1 MAKVVVKQKTKK
13 IKKKFPVEFIAPELF
28 NSKSL
33 GQTQVSDLT
42 KTVGKNITMNMMY
55 IADSVKFQNIRLTF
69 KVVSVESGK
78 AQTQIAKYEQV
89 PYFLSR
95 FVKRDSDLVEI
106 NQTVTTKDNF
116 EVIVKMFIVTK
127 SQVSQLVLGQIR
139 SKAKQLIVDE
149 AKNVVYSDLMSGII
163 YSKYQQK
170 LRNDLKSITPVK
182 VFEFKKTELIS
193 NNGQ

>member
-33 GQTQVSDLT
+33 GHTQISDLN
-42 KTVGKNITMNMMY
+42 KTIGKNITLNMMY
-55 IADSVKFQNIRLTF
+55 IAESVKFQNIRLTF
-69 KVVSVESGK
+69 KVTSIDSGK

-95 FVKRDSDLVEI
+95 FVKKDSNLIEV
-106 NQTVTTKDNF
+106 NQVIITKDNF

-127 SQVSQLVLGQIR
+127 NHVSQLVLGQIR
-139 SKAKQLIVDE
+139 HQAKKLIEEE
-149 AKNVVYSDLMSGII
+149 AKHVVYSDLMGGII

-170 LRNDLKSITPVK
+170 LRNDLKSITPIK
-182 VFEFKKTELIS
+182 VFEFKKTELI
-193 NNGQ
+193 NNNE